1 MRGEIGIFR
10 FGKIYVQTARRVEER
25 TAGEREPPPPSCA
38 PSRGKLWVG
47 GGGRTGCIHTGGW
60 CLFPV
65 RAADFFSV
73 CSLMCPSNTRGGKA
87 RKMINF
93 FPIRETQAGKTR
105 IFLPWPPS
113 FRRVRLFGGRKK
125 KCALGSPGRSWI
137 AGQAGFPPHM
147 CVSVCVC
154 TYVCN
159 YPAVSVSF

>member
-1 MRGEIGIFR
+1 MLPFRASRAPSRPFFRGVTNTVTDEGGNWNFSFR
-10 FGKIYVQTARRVEER
+10 KNLCTNSAPRGGENGRRAR
-25 TAGEREPPPPSCA
+25 APPP
-38 PSRGKLWVG
+38 PSRGKLWVGG

-125 KCALGSPGRSWI
+125 
-137 AGQAGFPPHM
+137 
-147 CVSVCVC
+147 SVR
-154 TYVCN
+154 
-159 YPAVSVSF
+159 